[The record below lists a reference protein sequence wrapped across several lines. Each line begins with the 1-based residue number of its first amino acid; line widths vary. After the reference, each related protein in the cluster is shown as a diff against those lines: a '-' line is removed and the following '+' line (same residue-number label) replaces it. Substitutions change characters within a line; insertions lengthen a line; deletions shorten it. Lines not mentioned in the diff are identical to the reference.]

1 MYIPYDRNLGTSPT
15 NQVDLQIVT
24 SVGDI
29 HNENFFKPNV
39 ENDMR
44 ANCII
49 WQVSTICTY
58 CFFFKD
64 FYFHVFIFFKEFR
77 ITINL
82 FANLGENILILAHSD
97 Y

>member
-39 ENDMR
+39 GKRHESELHYLTSQYYMY
-44 ANCII
+44 IL
-49 WQVSTICTY
+49 
-58 CFFFKD
+58 FFF
-64 FYFHVFIFFKEFR
+64 
-77 ITINL
+77 
-82 FANLGENILILAHSD
+82 
-97 Y
+97 